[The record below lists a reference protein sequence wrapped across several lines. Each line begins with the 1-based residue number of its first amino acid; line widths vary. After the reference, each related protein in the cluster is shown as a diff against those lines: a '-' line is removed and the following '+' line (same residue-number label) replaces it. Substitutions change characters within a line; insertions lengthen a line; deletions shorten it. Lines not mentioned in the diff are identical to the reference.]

1 MSTIVGLPSEKH
13 SPDIPV
19 MEDVTSGVSGHPAFR
34 GHEQVIHVTDADSG
48 LNAYIAIHNTTLG
61 PAMGGTRVW
70 PYASEGDALTDV
82 LRLSEGMTMKAAMA
96 GTGTGG
102 GKAVIIA
109 DPREKT
115 EELLHAYGRAV
126 DAFGGRFIT
135 GEDVGLTV
143 ADADL
148 LSRMTNHVLGSSDKG
163 GDPAPATALGVYLG
177 IRAAVRHRL
186 GKNSLAGIR
195 IAVQGLGNVGSNLI
209 ELLAR
214 DGAALTV
221 ADINGK
227 AVLEAERL
235 YDATAVSPDE
245 IAAAEVDVFAPCAL
259 GGVMND
265 DTIGILK
272 AKIVAGSANNQL
284 LEPRHGKMLADAG
297 ILYAP
302 DYVVNGG
309 GLIALCLE
317 LDGSGYSW
325 PRARERVSRI
335 GPVLRDIFDRATAEK
350 SLPEEVADRMA
361 LERIRAAGNTVA
373 TE

>member
-1 MSTIVGLPSEKH
+1 
-13 SPDIPV
+13 
-19 MEDVTSGVSGHPAFR
+19 
-34 GHEQVIHVTDADSG
+34 
-48 LNAYIAIHNTTLG
+48 
-61 PAMGGTRVW
+61 
-70 PYASEGDALTDV
+70 
-82 LRLSEGMTMKAAMA
+82 
-96 GTGTGG
+96 
-102 GKAVIIA
+102 
-109 DPREKT
+109 
-115 EELLHAYGRAV
+115 
-126 DAFGGRFIT
+126 
-135 GEDVGLTV
+135 
-143 ADADL
+143 
-148 LSRMTNHVLGSSDKG
+148 MTNHVLGSSDKG

-373 TE
+373 AE